1 MAALRPEADEDISS
15 AQSNL
20 ELHLFAAREDY
31 KRLHT
36 NKMSLIQPLEPE
48 RKVKIEIPKPQ
59 PSEDP
64 MTVEPEY
71 ECALDR
77 LGQLDKQFKDKKFGF
92 YGKYF
97 RQSHGRNLNF
107 YKYRRSNR
115 FGHPHSRFDFDEE
128 KLIDAYVELYFTM
141 PTMEEFFYGRPV
153 VYGCEDH
160 RLRVANDDPQE
171 ERSTKAKA
179 LFEERQLKLIGL
191 VADAEK
197 YEYSY
202 DDIVSDITELFL
214 SGEKMER
221 NPESLGSSSRSLTTL
236 FWNLGNWKRGKNW
249 LLPSVVDKDKI
260 YYKEEKPDEFPDHVP
275 ENNNLFLQMLKNL
288 RAHIMM
294 VCEAGTLG
302 PHREYLESH
311 GWSFCFND
319 AKDLCVLASL
329 GKNGQI
335 VQNGGPKEE
344 DVWSGP
350 SRKVSFGI
358 FEITWGQAVSRSTYA
373 ASSHGYFNRDEETDL
388 VDMERA
394 RMKVTRV
401 CVCLPR
407 RSQCRMKFTRQYI
420 QERFLL
426 TCFLN
431 VFVTRL
437 PLLVETQ
444 IGYPIR
450 RLESS

>member
-1 MAALRPEADEDISS
+1 MNFWKQIVKEDNDDMKKEFHLLTRKSKKKSGMVKSQKREVRKAQDIFAQTSTKDFMAALRPEADEDISS

-59 PSEDP
+59 PSEGP

-77 LGQLDKQFKDKKFGF
+77 LGQLDKQFKDKNFCF

-179 LFEERQLKLIGL
+179 LFEERQLKLRDL

-294 VCEAGTLG
+294 VCEAGTGTTQRILG
-302 PHREYLESH
+302 IPRLE
-311 GWSFCFND
+311 
-319 AKDLCVLASL
+319 
-329 GKNGQI
+329 
-335 VQNGGPKEE
+335 
-344 DVWSGP
+344 
-350 SRKVSFGI
+350 
-358 FEITWGQAVSRSTYA
+358 
-373 ASSHGYFNRDEETDL
+373 
-388 VDMERA
+388 
-394 RMKVTRV
+394 
-401 CVCLPR
+401 
-407 RSQCRMKFTRQYI
+407 
-420 QERFLL
+420 FLL
-426 TCFLN
+426 L
-431 VFVTRL
+431 
-437 PLLVETQ
+437 
-444 IGYPIR
+444 
-450 RLESS
+450 